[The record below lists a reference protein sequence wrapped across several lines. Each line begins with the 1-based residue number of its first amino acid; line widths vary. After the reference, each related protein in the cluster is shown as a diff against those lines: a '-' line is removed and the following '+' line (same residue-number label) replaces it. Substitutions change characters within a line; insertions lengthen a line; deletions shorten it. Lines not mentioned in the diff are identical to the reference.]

1 MKNYNITTNFLKL
14 KKLYINVSTGFLYD
28 EQKLYIF
35 NLYIFTK
42 AMNIIADLAG

>member
-35 NLYIFTK
+35 TK